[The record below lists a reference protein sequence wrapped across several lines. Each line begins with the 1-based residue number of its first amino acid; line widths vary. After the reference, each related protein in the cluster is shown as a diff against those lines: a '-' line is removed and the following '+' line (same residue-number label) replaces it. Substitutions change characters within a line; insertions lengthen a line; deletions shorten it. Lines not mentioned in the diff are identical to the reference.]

1 MMKYIQITLMGLAIG
16 AAPIASIANDLWVI
30 GMLIN
35 CVVFSTA
42 MWATFTPEISNQ
54 KESQLF
60 SSLLWA
66 SLFVQSA
73 WAIVA

>member
-1 MMKYIQITLMGLAIG
+1 MKYIQITLMGLAIG
-16 AAPIASIANDLWVI
+16 AAPIASIANDLWI
-30 GMLIN
+30 LGMLLN
-35 CVVFSTA
+35 CGVFAVA
-42 MWATFTPEISNQ
+42 MWATFTPEVSNN

-60 SSLLWA
+60 AILLWG

>member
-1 MMKYIQITLMGLAIG
+1 MKYIQITLMGLAIG
-16 AAPIASIANDLWVI
+16 AAPIAAIANDLWVI

-42 MWATFTPEISNQ
+42 MWATFTKEISNQ

-60 SSLLWA
+60 ASLLWA
-66 SLFVQSA
+66 SLFVQLD
-73 WAIVA
+73 WAIMA